1 MKASFNRHM
10 SKMLDT
16 VAKMTDA
23 EFDEQRNAVL
33 TRYSEKD
40 LNLDEEFNRHWTN
53 EISTHKYV
61 FDRQEKECQLLKELT
76 AKEFRDHFSALF
88 SPKTMR
94 RIDMHWNSKPH
105 KE

>member
-1 MKASFNRHM
+1 MEQLGYVVFSRHCQKRDVVGAWFLVQSPQKGCSYIKASFNRHM

-33 TRYSEKD
+33 THYSEKD
-40 LNLDEEFNRHWTN
+40 LNLDQEFNRHWTN

-61 FDRQEKECQLLKELT
+61 FDRQEKEC
-76 AKEFRDHFSALF
+76 
-88 SPKTMR
+88 
-94 RIDMHWNSKPH
+94 
-105 KE
+105 